1 MQPGRTL
8 GRSPG
13 ARLRRCRCSSR
24 GPRCRSS
31 FGSCLRTVYTY
42 QLGVPLENILATNP
56 YRTTIPLWPG
66 REPLSLASADLVRDA
81 APEARVA
88 HLDDGFDL
96 VHGGRAEGRGCR
108 RVALV
113 GVWAATEGIVGNL
126 RALRVADDDQL

>member
-1 MQPGRTL
+1 
-8 GRSPG
+8 
-13 ARLRRCRCSSR
+13 
-24 GPRCRSS
+24 
-31 FGSCLRTVYTY
+31 
-42 QLGVPLENILATNP
+42 
-56 YRTTIPLWPG
+56 
-66 REPLSLASADLVRDA
+66 LSLASADLVRDA